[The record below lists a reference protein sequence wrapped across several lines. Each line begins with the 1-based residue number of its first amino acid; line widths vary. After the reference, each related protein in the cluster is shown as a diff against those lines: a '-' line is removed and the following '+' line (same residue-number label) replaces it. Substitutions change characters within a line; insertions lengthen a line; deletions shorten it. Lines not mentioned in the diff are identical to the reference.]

1 MKGPDLA
8 ADAGETVLLNTD
20 EADPTT
26 DNAAAQRDGLGVLG
40 LAVEGEK
47 AVLSVGSGAH
57 VLTLGR
63 C

>member
-1 MKGPDLA
+1 MKRLPCCT
-8 ADAGETVLLNTD
+8 DAGETVLLNTD
-20 EADPTT
+20 ETEPTT
-26 DNAAAQRDGLGVLG
+26 DNAAQHDSLGVLG

-57 VLTLGR
+57 ALTLGR

>member
-20 EADPTT
+20 EPAT

-57 VLTLGR
+57 ALTLGR

>member
-1 MKGPDLA
+1 MKA
-8 ADAGETVLLNTD
+8 CWDAGETVLLNTD

-26 DNAAAQRDGLGVLG
+26 DSAAAQRDSLGVLG

-57 VLTLGR
+57 ALTLGR